1 MGPRADDAA
10 ERRFRFELA
19 AHPSSAAQ
27 ARRLTRAGLAGWSV
41 GDETCTSAVLVVS
54 ELITNAIVHTASAFI
69 VCELQDG
76 PDSLRIAVRDEGCA
90 PGEICPAP
98 RLPEEEHGRG
108 LLLVEAVSESWGMQE
123 QGLGLLVWAEL
134 AHSAETAR
142 QPVADDQ
149 GHRTVTDGDGRQGMT
164 GGQEHEAAT
173 NGQTRRTM
181 TNGQVRQS
189 MTNHHARRT
198 LTEDQGRRIAPDI
211 HGWRTGPDS
220 GEPEVPEAARA
231 TEESDEAWASEKPED
246 SGKAG
251 TTEVTGA
258 PEGARAPEGTGAPE
272 ETGAPTRTEEIRGD
286 LGWGARPRPG
296 PQGEPEDEDKATEAR
311 QGSRIEWV

>member
-1 MGPRADDAA
+1 MGARADDAA

-69 VCELQDG
+69 VCEVQDG

-108 LLLVEAVSESWGMQE
+108 LLLVEAVSEAWGIQE

-134 AHSAETAR
+134 AHPAVTAR
-142 QPVADDQ
+142 QPATDVQ

-164 GGQEHEAAT
+164 GGQEHEAAA
-173 NGQTRRTM
+173 NGQTHRTV

-189 MTNHHARRT
+189 ATNGHPRRT
-198 LTEDQGRRIAPDI
+198 AAEDQRRRIRPVV
-211 HGWRTGPDS
+211 HGWRTVPDS
-220 GEPEVPEAARA
+220 GEPAA
-231 TEESDEAWASEKPED
+231 TEESEEVRASEKPSEKPED

-251 TTEVTGA
+251 TAEVTGV
-258 PEGARAPEGTGAPE
+258 PEGARAPEGTKAPE
-272 ETGAPTRTEEIRGD
+272 QTGAPTRTEEIRGD